1 MTIITAVFVPW
12 TVWIFVTL
20 VHSSEDRNKNNA
32 DEKNKRSV
40 LRASCA
46 NFARLKR
53 QGCDCAREGGQF
65 EEPIWLPSAT
75 AKCKT
80 SAASAVLRTSR
91 LPTRPQ
97 PPTPILSLQIRCNQW
112 GERKLCLVSPYA
124 PIPQRVPGHTYVTYR
139 RRIAVTT
146 YDELTAVTISL
157 AIVSSIVSRVYF
169 ERTVMLF
176 GEHSTSCPPSFTFR
190 DPSVQLSADR
200 YLALLLEPKDP
211 ANDFLTNDRFET
223 IASSSTSTTMN
234 GLPRRRQKSPFSQ
247 LCSE

>member
-20 VHSSEDRNKNNA
+20 VHSSEDGNKNNA

-40 LRASCA
+40 LRTSCA
-46 NFARLKR
+46 NFARLER

-97 PPTPILSLQIRCNQW
+97 PPTPILSLQ
-112 GERKLCLVSPYA
+112 
-124 PIPQRVPGHTYVTYR
+124 
-139 RRIAVTT
+139 
-146 YDELTAVTISL
+146 
-157 AIVSSIVSRVYF
+157 F
-169 ERTVMLF
+169 
-176 GEHSTSCPPSFTFR
+176 
-190 DPSVQLSADR
+190 
-200 YLALLLEPKDP
+200 
-211 ANDFLTNDRFET
+211 
-223 IASSSTSTTMN
+223 
-234 GLPRRRQKSPFSQ
+234 
-247 LCSE
+247 